1 MANNHRTLIFL
12 NDPIKWIAGVFSV
25 RMALALAGV
34 GSATYATVRTSAA
47 LPLNGTPAGQIHI
60 LLLAGVPAVLG
71 FAAWVM
77 LDHGAV
83 EPYVP
88 QLAGYLIRLL
98 FANRPARLR
107 RTPAPVTV
115 SDAGMAAPANGVG
128 ERVWIEVGAG
138 ALLATLDA
146 PARDRFSETVAALA
160 TIPAG
165 YAAQFC
171 VLSTPLPAAA
181 ALAPTFAAL
190 APPTPPLAALAAKL
204 GDWWTTH
211 LGDRYVP
218 VRRYLIVVT
227 APVPSRLSGAQA
239 ALGASLPAVSD
250 TIMQCLDALGV
261 PAARLD
267 GAAVRALHAAYRD
280 ADDGAVNVTREEP
293 EAVLGQRPTGKG
305 TETTPWRARTFYVLT
320 PPTTTSPGLLAPL
333 LAFPAPL
340 RIALH
345 VTGLPQDKERKLAE
359 RRARQI
365 ADVLVARGG
374 RAGVDAVDARDE
386 ALAQA
391 RRMRTGGGGAAVL
404 RVGLYVTVFAP
415 DDATLAR
422 RAAALWAVLTTD
434 GAGGIGARCA
444 HARGHQGPLEVA
456 TRPFGMDPAGSA
468 YRMEAATVGNAWPFL
483 AFEPGHAGGVPLG
496 TGADG
501 ALVRLDLTDRSLKN
515 KLVST
520 FGGSGQGQSY
530 FVQTLMLWFLLR
542 DAFVTAIDTVGG
554 YEALATVADG
564 AHITLGGA
572 RSAALN
578 IWAGPR
584 DTPED
589 LAARVR
595 FVVNAHQILLSEAGR
610 PLSGALRSAIG
621 QGVRAVYQG
630 HRAQSGPD
638 RGRAVVDEPLERDLV
653 SWLEEQGVRRNDP
666 DERTLYRN
674 LASELY
680 PYVRDGEHAGIV
692 ERPTSFADD
701 RHMLSVQIDRRDLGT
716 DTPIYAFVLF
726 ALTALVDR
734 RHATAKDAYARA
746 GRGVV
751 QHFLAWDEGWALL
764 KHAAG
769 QEWVSGTGL
778 TGRHDAMCVDFVSQK
793 ISHLARGAA
802 ADYFDQA
809 SVQFIFNMHD
819 TNDESGVD
827 PRQWVA
833 GKLQLTPAEAG
844 ALLTLRGQERVSAQM
859 MMLRTTK
866 YARTA
871 RGIVNVPAT
880 LPEVFWLFASDP
892 DDKEARRT
900 MVRAIATSRGG
911 DPDRPTAADL
921 WTAVQALVAGQTPES
936 YRPTPAKEAHLWIA
950 QPA

>member
-434 GAGGIGARCA
+434 GAGGIGARP
-444 HARGHQGPLEVA
+444 R
-456 TRPFGMDPAGSA
+456 
-468 YRMEAATVGNAWPFL
+468 AWPPG
-483 AFEPGHAGGVPLG
+483 AVGGGHAP
-496 TGADG
+496 
-501 ALVRLDLTDRSLKN
+501 VR
-515 KLVST
+515 
-520 FGGSGQGQSY
+520 
-530 FVQTLMLWFLLR
+530 
-542 DAFVTAIDTVGG
+542 
-554 YEALATVADG
+554 
-564 AHITLGGA
+564 H
-572 RSAALN
+572 
-578 IWAGPR
+578 GP
-584 DTPED
+584 
-589 LAARVR
+589 
-595 FVVNAHQILLSEAGR
+595 GR
-610 PLSGALRSAIG
+610 
-621 QGVRAVYQG
+621 
-630 HRAQSGPD
+630 
-638 RGRAVVDEPLERDLV
+638 
-653 SWLEEQGVRRNDP
+653 
-666 DERTLYRN
+666 
-674 LASELY
+674 
-680 PYVRDGEHAGIV
+680 
-692 ERPTSFADD
+692 
-701 RHMLSVQIDRRDLGT
+701 
-716 DTPIYAFVLF
+716 
-726 ALTALVDR
+726 
-734 RHATAKDAYARA
+734 
-746 GRGVV
+746 
-751 QHFLAWDEGWALL
+751 
-764 KHAAG
+764 
-769 QEWVSGTGL
+769 
-778 TGRHDAMCVDFVSQK
+778 
-793 ISHLARGAA
+793 
-802 ADYFDQA
+802 
-809 SVQFIFNMHD
+809 
-819 TNDESGVD
+819 
-827 PRQWVA
+827 
-833 GKLQLTPAEAG
+833 
-844 ALLTLRGQERVSAQM
+844 
-859 MMLRTTK
+859 
-866 YARTA
+866 
-871 RGIVNVPAT
+871 
-880 LPEVFWLFASDP
+880 
-892 DDKEARRT
+892 
-900 MVRAIATSRGG
+900 
-911 DPDRPTAADL
+911 
-921 WTAVQALVAGQTPES
+921 
-936 YRPTPAKEAHLWIA
+936 
-950 QPA
+950 